1 MGFSSRHLK
10 KKWAHIPDDTDVLVT
25 HMPPF
30 ALFDLAWVRDRDDS
44 GVTCT
49 VCGELHPQYR
59 HWGCPHLRE
68 TVLKRVHPRV
78 HLYGHVHDA
87 NGAVFNDGTLF
98 INSAMDLDPTV
109 HVVDVEV
116 RVQPATG
123 E

>member
-1 MGFSSRHLK
+1 MKRY
-10 KKWAHIPDDTDVLVT
+10 ADDLRAF
-25 HMPPF
+25 MAWF
-30 ALFDLAWVRDRDDS
+30 ARLLTAVFVIN
-44 GVTCT
+44 G
-49 VCGELHPQYR
+49 Q
-59 HWGCPHLRE
+59 
-68 TVLKRVHPRV
+68 VLKRVHPRV